1 MQISSKYFPL
11 IMVLTLSLASCATYD
26 FSRRTVQQGNLLQQ
40 PIVKRLKIGMS
51 KEDAASL
58 LGNTLLSPM
67 FNNDRWDYAY
77 TLRVG
82 NGPMELR
89 NVSLYFKNGRLVQI
103 EHKP

>member
-1 MQISSKYFPL
+1 
-11 IMVLTLSLASCATYD
+11 MVWTLSLASCATYD